1 MSISL
6 IPIPAFSDNYI
17 WLITDG
23 KKGVVVDPGDAAPVL
38 DYLKNYHIELIG
50 ILITHHHWDH
60 TGGNPKL
67 LEQYPD
73 IPVWG
78 PAHEDITTLTNQLNE
93 DDQLDIGFGF
103 TFKVIDVPGHT
114 SGHIAYYSENV
125 AGSPLLLSG
134 DTLFSSGCGRLFEGT
149 PEQMY
154 SSLNKLRKLPDETLI
169 YCTHE
174 YTASNLV
181 FAAAVEPQN
190 DDIAARIKD
199 VATLRAAGKPSLPT
213 QIGLEKN
220 VNPFLRWD
228 SNELQKSAQ
237 TYAGKTL
244 SNDTEVF
251 AAVRAW
257 KDNF

>member
-1 MSISL
+1 MSISI

-23 KKGVVVDPGDAAPVL
+23 NKGVVVDPGDAAPVL
-38 DYLKNYHIELIG
+38 DYLKNFHIELIG

-60 TGGNPKL
+60 TGGNSKL

-78 PAHEDITTLTNQLNE
+78 PAGEDIANLTSLLKEN
-93 DDQLDIGFGF
+93 DQLDIGFGF
-103 TFKVIDVPGHT
+103 TFRVIDVPGHT
-114 SGHIAYYSENV
+114 AGHIAYYCEDVS
-125 AGSPLLLSG
+125 GSPLLLSG

-149 PEQMY
+149 PQQMY
-154 SSLNKLRKLPDETLI
+154 TSLAKLRHLPDQTLV

-174 YTASNLV
+174 YTASNLQ

-190 DDIAARIKD
+190 DDITARANE
-199 VATLRAAGKPSLPT
+199 VASLRAAGKPSLPT

-220 VNPFLRWD
+220 VNPFFRWD
-228 SNELQKSAQ
+228 SNELKASAQ
-237 TYAGKTL
+237 AHAGKPL
-244 SNDTEVF
+244 MNETEVF